1 VRAGL
6 FEAKMAEGFVVKDSV
21 KALVHKTEQLVSTR
35 NTVLRVTLVLAG
47 LLIVGLGLVV
57 SKLNNENRERG
68 RA

>member
-1 VRAGL
+1 
-6 FEAKMAEGFVVKDSV
+6 VVKDSV
-21 KALVHKTEQLVSTR
+21 KALVHKTEQLVATR

-57 SKLNNENRERG
+57 SRINNENRERG